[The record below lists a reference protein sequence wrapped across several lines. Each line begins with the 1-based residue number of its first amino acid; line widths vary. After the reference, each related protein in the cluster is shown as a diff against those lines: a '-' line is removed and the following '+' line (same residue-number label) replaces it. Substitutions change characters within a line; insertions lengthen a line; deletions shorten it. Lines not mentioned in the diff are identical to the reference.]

1 MKMRLQPTIVGLA
14 FGFAVPALA
23 QGKERIRAAT
33 FTLKMMAALLFLG
46 SVTIAYGQSPKA
58 PAVNKNYLGSSSYGL
73 FYGRNPHRVA
83 PGPPSSKH
91 GGGPPPRV
99 GPNLSVNAPASS
111 FPNGLL
117 GRSETTIAQSGDGKF
132 LVVGFNDAQ
141 GFCGFPFGGPCTP
154 EPNPGV
160 SGYAYSTDRGNSWT
174 DPGVPPVFG
183 SGVITLGDPS
193 LDVGGHGNG
202 TFYYSN
208 LAFIPSG
215 PMGVS
220 VHRGS
225 FSGQSFSW
233 NLGAT
238 FIPAPAG
245 GFLDKDLLA
254 ADKNG
259 SRPNVYVSVT
269 NFCDPFFNGQIEAYS
284 SIDGGIT
291 FTRSIVH
298 PGESAI
304 INQGSQPAVGPDG
317 TVYVAW
323 ERGLL
328 SPIPPEIRVAKS
340 TDFGATWGP
349 PILVSQIC
357 SQAFTPPLGYN
368 RDVTSDF
375 PRIAVAEN
383 GPWRGR
389 VYVTYQDGR
398 IAAGGVPPNGFI
410 TNRNTDV
417 YIRYSDDEGAT
428 WSAATLVAG
437 GPDPQFFPVV
447 SIEDGGNVD
456 VLYYDQQAG
465 TPLVDTYWA
474 QSTDG
479 GVTFKAPVKI
489 STATSNWAT
498 TTSDLAP
505 NFGDYITAVSGGNKV
520 FATWAD
526 GRNGVPDA
534 FFAPIDGAG
543 KSSH

>member
-1 MKMRLQPTIVGLA
+1 
-14 FGFAVPALA
+14 
-23 QGKERIRAAT
+23 
-33 FTLKMMAALLFLG
+33 
-46 SVTIAYGQSPKA
+46 
-58 PAVNKNYLGSSSYGL
+58 
-73 FYGRNPHRVA
+73 
-83 PGPPSSKH
+83 
-91 GGGPPPRV
+91 
-99 GPNLSVNAPASS
+99 
-111 FPNGLL
+111 
-117 GRSETTIAQSGDGKF
+117 

-141 GFCGFPFGGPCTP
+141 GFCGFPFGGSCAP
-154 EPNPGV
+154 EKSPGV
-160 SGYAYSTDRGNSWT
+160 SGYAYSTDRGNSWI
-174 DPGVPPVFG
+174 DPGAPPVFG
-183 SGVITLGDPS
+183 QGVITFGDPS

-208 LAFIPSG
+208 LAFIPYG
-215 PMGVS
+215 PEGVS

-238 FIPAPAG
+238 FITAPDG
-245 GFLDKDLLA
+245 GFLDKEMLA

-269 NFCDPFFNGQIEAYS
+269 NFSASNGQIELYRS
-284 SIDGGIT
+284 VDRGIT
-291 FTRSIVH
+291 FSRSIVR
-298 PGESAI
+298 PGENVA
-304 INQGSQPAVGPDG
+304 NQGSQPAVGPDG

-323 ERGLL
+323 ERGVL
-328 SPIPPEIRVAKS
+328 SDISPEIRVAKS
-340 TDFGATWGP
+340 TNFGATWGP

-357 SQAFTPPLGYN
+357 SQALTPPLGYN
-368 RDVTSDF
+368 RVPTNDF

-389 VYVTYQDGR
+389 VYVAYQDAR

-410 TNRNTDV
+410 TNQDTDV

-447 SIEDGGNVD
+447 SIEEGGNVD
-456 VLYYDQQAG
+456 VVYYDQQAG

-479 GVTFKAPVKI
+479 GATFTAPVRI
-489 STATSNWAT
+489 STASSNWET
-498 TTSDLAP
+498 TASDLVP

-526 GRNGVPDA
+526 GRNGAPDA
-534 FFAPIDGAG
+534 FFAPINGAG